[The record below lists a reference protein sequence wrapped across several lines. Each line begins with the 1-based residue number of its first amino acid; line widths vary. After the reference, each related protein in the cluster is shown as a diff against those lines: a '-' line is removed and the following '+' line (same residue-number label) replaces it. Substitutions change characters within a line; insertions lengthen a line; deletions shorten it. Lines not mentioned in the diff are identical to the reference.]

1 MVSRLVS
8 LPILPAQFIG
18 TRFGKYVSESFT
30 KEAVENS
37 RNYLTNNLNYE
48 EVTIPTKDR
57 VKLNGMLFK

>member
-18 TRFGKYVSESFT
+18 TRFGKYVSESFA
-30 KEAVENS
+30 KDELEKA
-37 RNYLTNNLNYE
+37 RNYLINNLNYE

-57 VKLNGMLFK
+57 VKLI